1 MANILNTLRYVRQK
15 VPFYQGDSYKV
26 LDKVNKNNLEYV
38 LESLPIIDGSYFYED
53 NFYKFIPYNLYS
65 NNPYNLYLYSNK
77 PPYISIFKTS
87 GSTGKQKN
95 IPVSG
100 YYIEEYAKT
109 GVKAI
114 FDNLGLFERPA
125 YQIVIGAPRPAIS
138 GVVMSKIT
146 ELSGGIEFSLGPGQR
161 IIDLLR
167 NIDSI
172 HSSTKGRNN
181 KVIIM
186 AYPSMLFREYYNLNE
201 QERDYLKE
209 FSNRYDLYLSVGAE
223 TTDLNRAML
232 LRKFYGAK
240 KIADYLSATE
250 AIAGIRVYD
259 EDAFKNPE
267 RVKGFIMYDDHI
279 DYRIVGK
286 DYFIPLKPKYVG
298 KEGELVITHKSDKNK
313 PALLI
318 KYNMHEGVRL
328 IGFVDYV
335 VPENKKR
342 AVLMFLG
349 RTNKIYGFGVS
360 KLNSDIVDSVIAGAV
375 LNYNLG
381 EGYAEIIR
389 DNGLDVLVFHLYKN
403 KFNGTKEEVK
413 SFIEESLSKKEM
425 ELQYTL
431 ANKLARVEVVLED
444 SKDKIP
450 FYRERGIT
458 KVSR

>member
-1 MANILNTLRYVRQK
+1 MTKSVLNILNTLGYARNN
-15 VPFYQGDSYKV
+15 VPFYQGDPYKE
-26 LDKVNKNNLEYV
+26 LDKVNKNNLESV
-38 LESLPIIDGSYFYED
+38 LESLPIIDGSYFYKG
-53 NFYKFIPYNLYS
+53 NFYKFIPYNLDL
-65 NNPYNLYLYSNK
+65 NDPA
-77 PPYISIFKTS
+77 YIIILNTS
-87 GSTGKQKN
+87 GSTGEPKY
-95 IPVSG
+95 IPLTK
-100 YYIEEYAKT
+100 YFFEEYVKT

-125 YQIVIGAPRPAIS
+125 YQIVIGAPKPAIS
-138 GVVMSKIT
+138 GAAMSKAT

-167 NIDSI
+167 IIDSI

-201 QERDYLKE
+201 QERGYLKE
-209 FSNRYDLYLSVGAE
+209 FSNKYDLYLSVSAE

-232 LRKFYGAK
+232 LFKFYGAK
-240 KIADYLSATE
+240 KIADYLAATE

-279 DYRIVGK
+279 DYRIAGK
-286 DYFIPLKPKYVG
+286 DYFIPLKPKYIG
-298 KEGELVITHKSDKNK
+298 KEGELVITHKSAKNK
-313 PALLI
+313 PIAPLI

-328 IGFVDYV
+328 IDFV
-335 VPENKKR
+335 NGR
-342 AVLMFLG
+342 ALLMFLG
-349 RTNKIYGFGVS
+349 RTNKVYGFGVS

-381 EGYAEIIR
+381 EGYAEIVR

-403 KFNGTKEEVK
+403 NFNGTKEEVK

-425 ELQYTL
+425 ELQHTL

-444 SKDKIP
+444 KDKIP
-450 FYRERGIT
+450 FYKERGKST
-458 KVSR
+458 RLVDNRGLSHY

>member
-1 MANILNTLRYVRQK
+1 MAKSVLNTLRYARNN
-15 VPFYQGDSYKV
+15 VPFYQGDSYKA
-26 LDKVNKNNLEYV
+26 LDKVNKNNLESV

-53 NFYKFIPYNLYS
+53 NFYKFIPYNSDS
-65 NNPYNLYLYSNK
+65 NNPAH
-77 PPYISIFKTS
+77 ISIFNTS
-87 GSTGKQKN
+87 GSTGKPKF
-95 IPVSG
+95 IPLTG
-100 YYIEEYAKT
+100 YFIEEYAKT

-114 FDNLGLFERPA
+114 FDNLGLFERPT

-138 GVVMSKIT
+138 GVEMSKIT

-161 IIDLLR
+161 IIDLLK

-172 HSSTKGRNN
+172 HSSTKGRNS

-186 AYPSMLFREYYNLNE
+186 AYPSILFREYYNLNE

-209 FSNRYDLYLSVGAE
+209 FSNRYDLYISLGAE

-232 LRKFYGAK
+232 LFKFYGAK
-240 KIADYLSATE
+240 KIADYLAATE
-250 AIAGIRVYD
+250 TPAGIRVYD
-259 EDAFKNPE
+259 EDSFKNPE
-267 RVKGFIMYDDHI
+267 RVRGFIMYDDHI
-279 DYRIVGK
+279 DYHIAGK
-286 DYFIPLKPKYVG
+286 DYFIPLKPKYIG

-313 PALLI
+313 PIAPLI

-328 IGFVDYV
+328 IDFV
-335 VPENKKR
+335 NGR

-349 RTNKIYGFGVS
+349 RTNKVSQFGVS

-381 EGYAEIIR
+381 EGYAEIVR
-389 DNGLDVLVFHLYKN
+389 DNGLDVLIFHLYKN
-403 KFNGTKEEVK
+403 NFNGTKEEVK

-425 ELQYTL
+425 ELQHTL

-450 FYRERGIT
+450 FYKERGKST
-458 KVSR
+458 RLVDNRGLSHY